1 MSEYKT
7 VADRLKDNLSILAH
21 NKKLVEIMQRICVLQ
36 EIAEDKLQVSPVIKN
51 ILLDAGVIEAIGE
64 GKYKVNITE
73 EQVKEAIETAKDEEI
88 LEDIER
94 QESKKLEQKEFLG
107 WVKVT
112 PRDIAEFEQILQDND
127 ALEYFYPYVSP
138 KVVEM
143 DIQKKAMLLALASHL
158 DSNSDRWRIH
168 VLMYGE
174 ESTGT
179 GKTPLL
185 RWIKEIGGAYTG
197 MRTTKAGLT
206 VNLKDGS
213 PGLLPKMHHSVT
225 AVDEIDKL
233 SREDRNGLLSSME
246 EGIIPYDAA
255 DVSGEYPAEV
265 IVLGGANSIDC
276 FTPEQLFRWDFR
288 FEIEQ
293 YSIDQAQQ
301 IADTISRWMGKSKR
315 KETEKLVKFLK
326 WIRSREAKIND
337 NVREEGAELIKEY
350 IRRTGNT
357 DIRRVQSIWR
367 VARAWARLNYKDVV
381 GEEVAKAIVMLEE
394 LDE

>member
-1 MSEYKT
+1 MTEN
-7 VADRLKDNLSILAH
+7 NLSILAR
-21 NKKLVEIMQRICVLQ
+21 NKKLVEIMQRICTLQ
-36 EIAEDKLQVSPVIKN
+36 EITEDELQVSPVIRD
-51 ILLDAGVIEAIGE
+51 IFESEDVIEAIGE
-64 GKYKVNITE
+64 GKYKINITE
-73 EQVKEAIETAKDEEI
+73 EELKEATEIAKDEEI
-88 LEDIER
+88 KEEIKR
-94 QESKKLEQKEFLG
+94 QESKKIGEQKEFLD
-107 WVKVT
+107 WVEVT
-112 PRDIAEFEQILQDND
+112 KDDITEFEQILHNND
-127 ALEYFYPYVSP
+127 ALEYFYPYVCP

-143 DIQKKAMLLALASHL
+143 DMQKKVILLALASHW
-158 DSNSDRWRIH
+158 DSNGDRWRIH
-168 VLMYGE
+168 VLMYGG

-185 RWIKEIGGAYTG
+185 RWIKEIGGAYAG

-213 PGLLPKMHHSVT
+213 PGLLPRLHHSVV

-246 EGIIPYDAA
+246 EGVVPFDSG
-255 DVSGEYPAEV
+255 DKSGEYPAETVV
-265 IVLGGANSIDC
+265 IGGANSIDC

-315 KETEKLVKFLK
+315 KETEKLVKYLK
-326 WIRSREAKIND
+326 WVRSREAKISD
-337 NVREEGAELIKEY
+337 DVREEGAELIKEY

-367 VARAWARLNYKDVV
+367 VARAWARLNNSSVS
-381 GEEVAKAIVMLEE
+381 GEYVAKTIVMLEE
-394 LDE
+394 HDKD

>member
-1 MSEYKT
+1 MTEN
-7 VADRLKDNLSILAH
+7 NLSILAQ

-36 EIAEDKLQVSPVIKN
+36 EIPEDKLQVSPVIKD
-51 ILLDAGVIEAIGE
+51 IFLDAGVIEAIGG

-73 EQVKEAIETAKDEEI
+73 EQVKDAIEIAKDEEI
-88 LEDIER
+88 REEIER
-94 QESKKLEQKEFLG
+94 QESKKLEQKEFLD
-107 WVKVT
+107 WVEVT
-112 PRDIAEFEQILQDND
+112 PEGIAEFKQILQDND
-127 ALEYFYPYVSP
+127 ALEYFYPYVCP
-138 KVVEM
+138 KVVEV
-143 DIQKKAMLLALASHL
+143 DIQKRAILLALASHW
-158 DSNSDRWRIH
+158 DSEDDRWRIH

-179 GKTPLL
+179 AKTPLL
-185 RWIKEIGGAYTG
+185 RWIKEIGGAYAG
-197 MRTTKAGLT
+197 MRSTKAGLT

-213 PGLLPKMHHSVT
+213 PGLLPRMHHSVVS
-225 AVDEIDKL
+225 VDEIDKL

-246 EGIIPYDAA
+246 EGIIPFDAA

-326 WIRSREAKIND
+326 WIRSRETKISD
-337 NVREEGAELIKEY
+337 DVREEGAELIKEY

-357 DIRRVQSIWR
+357 DIRRIESIWR
-367 VARAWARLNYKDVV
+367 IARAWARLNYKDIT
-381 GEEVAKAIVMLEE
+381 GEDVAKAIVMLEE
-394 LDE
+394 LDG

>member
-1 MSEYKT
+1 MTEN
-7 VADRLKDNLSILAH
+7 NLSILAQS
-21 NKKLVEIMQRICVLQ
+21 KKLVEIMQRICTSQ
-36 EIAEDKLQVSPVIKN
+36 EINEDELQVSPVIKDIFLN
-51 ILLDAGVIEAIGE
+51 AGVIEAIGE
-64 GKYKVNITE
+64 GEYKVNITE
-73 EQVKEAIETAKDEEI
+73 EQVNKAIEIANDEGIREEI
-88 LEDIER
+88 EK

-107 WVKVT
+107 GVEVT
-112 PRDIAEFEQILQDND
+112 PRDIAEFKRILQDND
-127 ALEYFYPYVSP
+127 AVEYFYPYVSP

-143 DIQKKAMLLALASHL
+143 DMQKKAMLLALASHW
-158 DSNSDRWRIH
+158 DSNGDRWRIH

-185 RWIKEIGGAYTG
+185 RWIKEIGGAYGG
-197 MRTTKAGLT
+197 MRSTKAGLT

-213 PGLLPKMHHSVT
+213 PGLLPRMHHSVT

-233 SREDRNGLLSSME
+233 SREDRNGLLGSME

-350 IRRTGNT
+350 IRRTSNT
-357 DIRRVQSIWR
+357 DIRRVESIWR
-367 VARAWARLNYKDVV
+367 IARAWARLNCKDVS
-381 GEEVAKAIVMLEE
+381 GEDVAKAIVMLEE

>member
-1 MSEYKT
+1 MTET
-7 VADRLKDNLSILAH
+7 NNLSILAQ
-21 NKKLVEIMQRICVLQ
+21 NKKLVEVMQRFCVLQ
-36 EIAEDKLQVSPVIKN
+36 EIAEDKLQVSPVIKD
-51 ILLDAGVIEAIGE
+51 IFLDAGVIEAIGE
-64 GKYKVNITE
+64 GRYKINITK
-73 EQVKEAIETAKDEEI
+73 EQVNEAIEIAKDEGIREEI
-88 LEDIER
+88 EK
-94 QESKKLEQKEFLG
+94 QESKKLEQKEFLD

-112 PRDIAEFEQILQDND
+112 KEDRADFEQILQDND

-143 DIQKKAMLLALASHL
+143 DIQKKAFLLALASHW
-158 DSNSDRWRIH
+158 DSNGDRWRIH
-168 VLMYGE
+168 LLMYGE
-174 ESTGT
+174 TSTGT

-185 RWIKEIGGAYTG
+185 RWIKEIGGAYAG

-213 PGLLPKMHHSVT
+213 PGLLPRMHHSVT

>member
-1 MSEYKT
+1 MEGKMT
-7 VADRLKDNLSILAH
+7 ENNLSILAQ
-21 NKKLVEIMQRICVLQ
+21 NKKLVEIMQRICVFQ
-36 EIAEDKLQVSPVIKN
+36 EIAEDKLQASPVIKD
-51 ILLDAGVIEAIGE
+51 IFLDAGVLSYLSG

-73 EQVKEAIETAKDEEI
+73 EQVNEAIEIAKDEGIREEI
-88 LEDIER
+88 EK
-94 QESKKLEQKEFLG
+94 QESKKLEQKEFLD

-112 PRDIAEFEQILQDND
+112 PEDIDEFKRILQDND

-143 DIQKKAMLLALASHL
+143 DIQKKAFLLALASHW

-174 ESTGT
+174 ASTGT

-213 PGLLPKMHHSVT
+213 PGLLPRMHHSVT

-246 EGIIPYDAA
+246 EGIIPFDAA

-301 IADTISRWMGKSKR
+301 IADVVSRWMGKSKR

-326 WIRSREAKIND
+326 WIRSREVKISD
-337 NVREEGAELIKEY
+337 DVREEGAELIKEY

-367 VARAWARLNYKDVV
+367 VARAWTRLNCKDVR
-381 GEEVAKAIVMLEE
+381 GEDVAKAIVMLEE
-394 LDE
+394 LDAP

>member
-1 MSEYKT
+1 
-7 VADRLKDNLSILAH
+7 
-21 NKKLVEIMQRICVLQ
+21 MQRICVLQ

-73 EQVKEAIETAKDEEI
+73 EQVKEAIETAKDDEI
-88 LEDIER
+88 LKDIER

-112 PRDIAEFEQILQDND
+112 QRDIAEFEQILQHND

-143 DIQKKAMLLALASHL
+143 DIQKKAMLLALASHW
-158 DSNSDRWRIH
+158 DSNGDRWRIH

-213 PGLLPKMHHSVT
+213 PGLLPRMHHSVT

-350 IRRTGNT
+350 IRRTSNT
-357 DIRRVQSIWR
+357 DIRRVESIWR
-367 VARAWARLNYKDVV
+367 IARAWARLNCKDVT
-381 GEEVAKAIVMLEE
+381 GEDVAKAIVMLEE

>member
-1 MSEYKT
+1 M
-7 VADRLKDNLSILAH
+7 
-21 NKKLVEIMQRICVLQ
+21 
-36 EIAEDKLQVSPVIKN
+36 SPVIKD
-51 ILLDAGVIEAIGE
+51 IFMDAGVIEPIGE

-73 EQVKEAIETAKDEEI
+73 DQVKEAIETAKDEEI
-88 LEDIER
+88 REKIEKH
-94 QESKKLEQKEFLG
+94 ESKKLEQKEFLD
-107 WVKVT
+107 WVEVT
-112 PRDIAEFEQILQDND
+112 PEDIDEFKRILQDND
-127 ALEYFYPYVSP
+127 ALEYFYSYVSP

-143 DIQKKAMLLALASHL
+143 DIQKKAMVLALASHW
-158 DSNSDRWRIH
+158 DSNGDRWRIH
-168 VLMYGE
+168 VLMYGDT
-174 ESTGT
+174 STGT

-213 PGLLPKMHHSVT
+213 PGLLPRMHHSVT

-276 FTPEQLFRWDFR
+276 FTPEQVFRWDFR

-293 YSIDQAQQ
+293 YSIDQAQE

-315 KETEKLVKFLK
+315 KETDKLVKFLK
-326 WIRSREAKIND
+326 WIRSREANMTD
-337 NVREEGAELIKEY
+337 DVREEGADLIKEY

-367 VARAWARLNYKDVV
+367 IARAWARLNYSDVV
-381 GEEVAKAIVMLEE
+381 GEDVAKAIVMLEE
-394 LDE
+394 LE

>member
-1 MSEYKT
+1 MTE
-7 VADRLKDNLSILAH
+7 NLSVLAQ
-21 NKKLVEIMQRICVLQ
+21 NKKLVEIMQRICTLQ
-36 EIAEDKLQVSPVIKN
+36 EITEGNLQMSPVIKD
-51 ILLDAGVIEAIGE
+51 IFMDAGVIEPIGE
-64 GKYKVNITE
+64 GKYKVNITDD
-73 EQVKEAIETAKDEEI
+73 QVKEAIETAKDEEI
-88 LEDIER
+88 REKIEKH
-94 QESKKLEQKEFLG
+94 ESKKLEQKEFLD
-107 WVKVT
+107 WVEVT
-112 PRDIAEFEQILQDND
+112 PEDIDEFKRILQDND
-127 ALEYFYPYVSP
+127 ALEYFYSYVSP

-143 DIQKKAMLLALASHL
+143 DIQKKAMVLALASHW
-158 DSNSDRWRIH
+158 DSNGDRWRIH
-168 VLMYGE
+168 VLMYGDT
-174 ESTGT
+174 STGT

-213 PGLLPKMHHSVT
+213 PGLLPRMHHSVT

-276 FTPEQLFRWDFR
+276 FTPEQVFRWDFR

-293 YSIDQAQQ
+293 YSIDQAQE

-315 KETEKLVKFLK
+315 KETDKLVKFLK
-326 WIRSREAKIND
+326 WIRSREANMTD
-337 NVREEGAELIKEY
+337 DVREEGADLIKEY

-367 VARAWARLNYKDVV
+367 IARAWARLNYSDVV
-381 GEEVAKAIVMLEE
+381 GEDVAKAIVMLEE
-394 LDE
+394 LE